1 MREIN
6 QESSGLMNIKAN
18 FARNDKKKDNIQ
30 PIISLPPLPEEP
42 VEIYKRKSKYKLSER
57 PPITI
62 DLNFTTSMDI
72 IFEKISPFERKKCID
87 PHFQAEMNILKRL
100 SVKCNG
106 FYDSVNVNNFFLLT
120 SHIESK

>member
-18 FARNDKKKDNIQ
+18 FARNNKKQDNNQ

-42 VEIYKRKSKYKLSER
+42 VEVYKRKSKYKLSER

-62 DLNFTTSMDI
+62 DLNYNNSMDI
-72 IFEKISPFERKKCID
+72 TFEKISSFERKKCIN
-87 PHFQAEMNILKRL
+87 PLFQEEMDILKRL
-100 SVKCNG
+100 SVKSNG
-106 FYDSVNVNNFFLLT
+106 FYDSVNVNSFFFT
-120 SHIESK
+120 NISYII